1 MKKTIETIKD
11 VFTGLLSVIA
21 MGMMIFTVVSVFTLN
36 QRDRNIF
43 GYRAF
48 IVLSDSMKASSI
60 NAGDVVVVKETDPTT
75 LEVGD
80 IIAYISQDP
89 DFFGETVTHMI
100 RKVTTNDQGDR
111 GFVTYGT
118 TTGVDDKV
126 VVTYPYILGEHAL
139 TLPKVGTFF
148 TFLKTTPGYIMCIL
162 IPFLLL
168 IGMQGWDCVVLFRE
182 YKKEEME
189 EIMAEKAQL
198 EEERKRSMEMMQEL
212 LALKQQLGQT
222 VAAPVQNPAPAQP
235 ADSSAAAAVQATAA
249 TAAEQVSAAH
259 NNIEETASTKTDNE

>member
-1 MKKTIETIKD
+1 MKKIFETIKD
-11 VFTGLLSVIA
+11 VFTWLLSAVAIC
-21 MGMMIFTVVSVFTLN
+21 MMIFTVVSVFTLN

-48 IVLSDSMKASSI
+48 IVLSDSMKASDI

-75 LEVGD
+75 LGEGD

-89 DFFGETVTHMI
+89 DYFGETVTHMI
-100 RKVTTNDQGDR
+100 RRVTTNENGDR

-118 TTGVDDKV
+118 TTGVDDNV

-148 TFLKTTPGYIMCIL
+148 TFLKTTPGYILCIL
-162 IPFLLL
+162 IPFMLL
-168 IGMQGWDCVVLFRE
+168 IGMQAWDCVVLFRE

-189 EIMAEKAQL
+189 EIQAEKAQL
-198 EEERKRSMEMMQEL
+198 EAERKRSEEMMQEL
-212 LALKQQLGQT
+212 LALKQQLSQN
-222 VAAPVQNPAPAQP
+222 APAADAESAPV
-235 ADSSAAAAVQATAA
+235 
-249 TAAEQVSAAH
+249 
-259 NNIEETASTKTDNE
+259 NIEETANK

>member
-1 MKKTIETIKD
+1 MNKTIERIKD
-11 VFTGLLSVIA
+11 VFTWLLSAVAI
-21 MGMMIFTVVSVFTLN
+21 GMMIFTIVSVFTLN
-36 QRDRNIF
+36 QRDRNVL

-48 IVLSDSMKASSI
+48 IVLSDSMRASNI

-75 LEVGD
+75 LEAGD

-100 RKVTTNDQGDR
+100 RRTATNDNGDR

-118 TTGVDDKV
+118 TTDTDDKV
-126 VVTYPYILGEHAL
+126 VVTYPYILGKHAL

-148 TFLKTTPGYIMCIL
+148 TFLKTTPGYILCIL

-198 EEERKRSMEMMQEL
+198 EAERKRSEEMMQEL
-212 LALKQQLGQT
+212 LALKEQLSQNQAGAGN
-222 VAAPVQNPAPAQP
+222 AAPNPTQG
-235 ADSSAAAAVQATAA
+235 ADN
-249 TAAEQVSAAH
+249 AAE
-259 NNIEETASTKTDNE
+259 NEKTDTETISE